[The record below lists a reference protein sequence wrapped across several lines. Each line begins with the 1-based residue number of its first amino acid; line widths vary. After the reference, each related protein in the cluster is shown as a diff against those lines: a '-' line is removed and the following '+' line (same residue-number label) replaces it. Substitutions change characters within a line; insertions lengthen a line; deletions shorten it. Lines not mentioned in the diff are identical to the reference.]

1 MLKHYFILLFAFLF
15 ACKQEPNSN
24 SNKAASAIT
33 ENNDLIFIGK
43 NNLKFVIKR
52 ISKVQSELKS
62 WKVAFKDTSTC
73 ELKNITND
81 SLWFF
86 VYDKLKTLKF
96 EKACNPKLIF
106 DGNDFVFTKQKDGNE
121 INWDKLRPIFLQK
134 LTQPFNTVDL
144 SKTGVYKTARIK
156 DSDSKCAEI
165 ISLAKKKSKLKFTF
179 IAEHDRYELT
189 GLDLSK
195 ILTTN
200 QNMVLQIDD
209 NLLYRSLSALA
220 SKVDRIE
227 SPITFIDASNTKRT
241 ISKSEIGNRLNIQM
255 MMREI
260 KNYFNT
266 NTSFEKEVIYLMKG
280 VPTTALMN
288 NRDYIEV
295 NIEEQ
300 KVYLFKND
308 SVVLSSDIVTGKNGM
323 STPKGAFF
331 IKYKE
336 TNIYLDGPGYHC
348 YVKYFMPIYK
358 GVGLHDASWRRRF
371 GGNVYISSG
380 SHGCINLP
388 PPVAAF
394 VYNNYQSGAVV
405 ICH

>member
-1 MLKHYFILLFAFLF
+1 MSKHFFVILIAFVF
-15 ACKQEPNSN
+15 ACKQETNSKR
-24 SNKAASAIT
+24 NKAARTIT
-33 ENNDLIFIGK
+33 ENKDLTFIGK
-43 NNLKFVIKR
+43 NSLKFVLKT
-52 ISKVQSELKS
+52 ISEEKSEFKS
-62 WKVAFKDTSTC
+62 WKVTFKDTSIY
-73 ELKNITND
+73 ELKNISND

-86 VYDKLKTLKF
+86 VYDKLKSLKF
-96 EKACNPKLIF
+96 EKACNPKLSF
-106 DGNDFVFTKQKDGNE
+106 DGSDFVFTKQKDGNE

-134 LTQPFNTVDL
+134 LTQPFTTVDL
-144 SKTGVYKTARIK
+144 SKTGVYKTAGFK
-156 DSDSKCAEI
+156 ENDSKCSEI

-189 GLDLSK
+189 GPELSK

-209 NLLYRSLSALA
+209 NLLYRSLNALA

-260 KNYFNT
+260 KNSFNT
-266 NTSFEKEVIYLMKG
+266 NTSFDKEVIYLMKG

-295 NIEEQ
+295 NIEKQ
-300 KVYLFKND
+300 KVYFFKND

-336 TNIYLDGPGYHC
+336 TNTYLDGPGYHC

-358 GVGLHDASWRRRF
+358 GVGLHDASWRSSF
-371 GGNVYISSG
+371 GGNIYINSG